1 MIKTLYGL
9 DKKGGFK
16 VWTIEVYDELN
27 GDSYLVINHGKEG
40 GKQTQ
45 KSECFGV
52 GSGKQG
58 RGPYEQAVF
67 EAQARIKKQLDKNYR
82 ENKDDL
88 QEIDTLAMLAADYR
102 KQGHRIEYPCFGSVK
117 YDGVRALAKKR
128 DGVVTLESRTSQLYE
143 LPHLIDI
150 LTVHMQ
156 DGDIWDGEIY
166 KHGYELQD
174 IVSAVKRTDT
184 QAEIDKCNRKIS
196 KHDNDPNGSDQA
208 WHVKWEE
215 LQREL
220 DEAKSIH
227 VLRPHLE
234 FHIFDV
240 VSDKTF
246 EERVKDLDE
255 LCAITIVSPLIQVTD
270 YGYLADEEAMK
281 AFHKFA
287 VAQGFE
293 GAMLR
298 NFKGLYESGKRS
310 ADLQKYK
317 EFLDSEFVILDVV
330 PDKQGNGVYVVQNDL
345 NENTFQVVMGDM
357 SSRTKALQEREELK
371 GNLLTVKYQTR
382 YKGTLLPQFPC
393 GVLIRDGHY
402 EGGVFVPD
410 I

>member
-16 VWTIEVYDELN
+16 VWTIEAKYGLN
-27 GDSYLVINHGKEG
+27 GDAYLVINHGKEG
-40 GKQTQ
+40 GKQTE
-45 KSECFGV
+45 KTDYFGA
-52 GSGKQG
+52 GKQG
-58 RGPYEQAVF
+58 RNAFEQAVF

-88 QEIDTLAMLAADYR
+88 QEIDILAMLAADYR
-102 KQGHRIEYPCFGSVK
+102 KQGHRIEYPCYGSVK

-143 LPHLIDI
+143 LPHLVEL

-166 KHGYELQD
+166 KHGHELQD
-174 IVSAVKRTDT
+174 IVSAVKRTNT
-184 QAEIDKCNRKIS
+184 KAEVDKALRKLQKAVS
-196 KHDNDPNGSDQA
+196 GSGSDSKENA
-208 WHVKWEE
+208 SYEE
-215 LQREL
+215 ALM
-220 DEAKSIH
+220 IH
-227 VLRPHLE
+227 ELRPQLE

-240 VSDKTF
+240 VSEKTF
-246 EERVKDLDE
+246 EQRVKDLDE
-255 LCAITIVSPLIQVTD
+255 LCAITIVSPLIQITE
-270 YGYLADEEAMK
+270 YGYIADEEAMK

-287 VAQGFE
+287 VSQGFE

-310 ADLQKYK
+310 ADLQKFK
-317 EFLDSEFVILDVV
+317 EMVDSEFEILDVV
-330 PDKQGNGVYVVQNDL
+330 ADKQGNGVYVCKNDL
-345 NENTFQVVMGDM
+345 NDLTFQVVMG
-357 SSRTKALQEREELK
+357 SLTERLKALNEK
-371 GNLLTVKYQTR
+371 GSRIGKYLTVDYQTR

-393 GVLIRDGHY
+393 GKLIRDG
-402 EGGVFVPD
+402 EVVDGKFLPS